1 MIDEHLET
9 NSTSTTLGP
18 GAIRFSLFNGCRN
31 NKPMHFSWFWEQLI
45 SPDGLGKVREVHG
58 ATRDEAK
65 STLLAVSPAFY
76 PPDTPRGD
84 QYLEGLQL
92 FMLDFDNK
100 AEQPTGET
108 KESGEP
114 MFQKVPIVGAPTL
127 DEVHQH
133 LQGLGITHFGYHSFS
148 SRPDCERFRIVIPL
162 AQVSDGK
169 NWKAVS
175 ECLLARLQMDH
186 WRDYGCIDLGAM
198 HRAAGIYFVAGYWS
212 GDPEAKER
220 IRFVSHLGHALDLP
234 TPEEIAQ
241 AVVKPAMIH
250 PLRRA
255 WIEQKAAQR
264 NATVEGSPEEWFKP
278 FNVDFPTLDIVGLVR
293 DMGSEV
299 HDPVS
304 HGTGWKARCTCPMAS
319 EHTEGLD
326 HGDAAVFYGPDKW
339 PGFHCMH
346 AVHEGVG
353 LREICLEAGPDLVQR
368 HAKHYRLVSSCHASA
383 IQPSE
388 AIEAELLD
396 EDEDAD
402 LSDKERAA
410 RTKAKWS
417 AVLEDHGVEPG
428 DILFNSRGQ
437 ILKCRSN
444 LEAILGSMTDFQG
457 GIRLNQMTNTIEV
470 RTPERDYLELDDLGR
485 NLTSVRI
492 YLERT
497 FRDSWSGEAVS
508 DVVDLVAARNAYHP
522 VMEHLQGLPQWDG
535 LDRFP
540 LLVEEVLAAGDT
552 PDFEAY
558 RDLYNEYMRC
568 TCIAAVRRV
577 FEPGCKMDTVTIL
590 YGDQAALKSTF
601 WKTLAVNPG
610 WFNDSKIQVDHPEG
624 MKVLHHAWIH
634 ELGEI
639 DDMTYMKPAE
649 VIKAFVSSATD
660 TFRESYGK
668 APKAHP
674 RRSII
679 VASTNKEQVLN
690 DPTGSRRFWVIP
702 VGKRCDL
709 DLLRTNLEQIWAQ
722 ALYLY
727 REGAPHFL
735 TPELEALRVAQSG
748 RHQVENRFADLLPKI
763 LDFYLSAPRPKGIT
777 LNEIFSYLEG
787 KQEEGKG
794 FAKPNNAE
802 RRDLGACLRAAGWS
816 VKSNWVNGA
825 SSKCFTPPGDHLLH
839 PAAPEMPPTPW
850 EGVFPAQD
858 PALIPYASPDRPL
871 LL

>member
-1 MIDEHLET
+1 
-9 NSTSTTLGP
+9 
-18 GAIRFSLFNGCRN
+18 
-31 NKPMHFSWFWEQLI
+31 
-45 SPDGLGKVREVHG
+45 
-58 ATRDEAK
+58 
-65 STLLAVSPAFY
+65 
-76 PPDTPRGD
+76 
-84 QYLEGLQL
+84 
-92 FMLDFDNK
+92 
-100 AEQPTGET
+100 
-108 KESGEP
+108 
-114 MFQKVPIVGAPTL
+114 
-127 DEVHQH
+127 
-133 LQGLGITHFGYHSFS
+133 
-148 SRPDCERFRIVIPL
+148 
-162 AQVSDGK
+162 
-169 NWKAVS
+169 
-175 ECLLARLQMDH
+175 MDH
-186 WRDYGCIDLGAM
+186 WRDLGCIDLGAM

-212 GDPEAKER
+212 GDPQAKER
-220 IRFVSHLGHALDLP
+220 IRFVSYLGNALDLP
-234 TPEEIAQ
+234 THEEIAQ
-241 AVVKPAMIH
+241 AVVPATAVH

-264 NATVEGSPEEWFKP
+264 ASTMNGDPKDWFKSYDV
-278 FNVDFPTLDIVGLVR
+278 NFPTLDIVGLVR
-293 DMGSEV
+293 DLGSEV
-299 HDPVS
+299 HEPVP
-304 HGTGWKARCTCPMAS
+304 HGTGSKARCTCPFAS
-319 EHTEGLD
+319 EHTGGQD
-326 HGDAAVFYGPDKW
+326 HGDAAVFFGPDKW

-346 AVHEGVG
+346 DVHEGIG

-368 HAKHYRLVSSCHASA
+368 HAKPFGLVSAGHLSTT
-383 IQPSE
+383 QPSE

-396 EDEDAD
+396 EDDGAD

-417 AVLEDHGVEPG
+417 AVLEDHGVEPD
-428 DILFNSRGQ
+428 DILFNNRGQ

-444 LEAILGSMTDFQG
+444 LEAILGSMTEFQG

-470 RTPERDYLELDDLGR
+470 RTPERDYLELDDLNR

-492 YLERT
+492 YLEKT
-497 FRDSWSGEAVS
+497 FRDSWSGEAVG

-522 VMEHLQGLPQWDG
+522 VMEHLLGLPQWDG
-535 LDRFP
+535 QDRFP
-540 LLVEEVLAAGDT
+540 LLVEAVLAAGET
-552 PDFEAY
+552 PDFEVY
-558 RDLYNEYMRC
+558 RDLYIEYMRC
-568 TCIAAVRRV
+568 TCIAAIRRV

-709 DLLRTNLEQIWAQ
+709 DLLRANLEQIWAQ
-722 ALYLY
+722 ALHHY

-735 TPELEALRVAQSG
+735 TPELEDLRVAQSG
-748 RHQVENRFADLLPKI
+748 RHQVENRFADLLPRI
-763 LDFYLSAPRPKGIT
+763 LDFYVSRPRPKGIT
-777 LNEIFSYLEG
+777 LNEVFSFLEG
-787 KQEEGKG
+787 KLEEGKG
-794 FAKPNNAE
+794 FAKPNHAD

-816 VKSNWVNGA
+816 VKSNWINGA
-825 SSKCFTPPGDHLLH
+825 SSKCFTPPGDHLLLAP
-839 PAAPEMPPTPW
+839 PAVMP
-850 EGVFPAQD
+850 FPASSMGPGPFSDQAMAEGRK
-858 PALIPYASPDRPL
+858 PFQAPDRPIL
-871 LL
+871 L